1 MDCGPLGVLDLLSA
15 RAGPAGKSWDWTT
28 SDPYQRL
35 LLTLI
40 TIFRDRIISGG
51 FLTAKQLHHLT
62 AELHEHLAKPETFVI
77 HCLFF
82 QAWARKPA

>member
-1 MDCGPLGVLDLLSA
+1 MPALLGDAGLTDISLDAHAHIWRS
-15 RAGPAGKSWDWTT
+15 

-51 FLTAKQLHHLT
+51 FLTAEQLIHLT
-62 AELHEHLAKPETFVI
+62 AELHEHLAQPQTFVI